1 MNRINIKH
9 IMNRPIIV
17 DNVEFIKDSAVS
29 LELKGFI
36 TCINYLMQKGF
47 PVTYESMGN
56 ISGLSEIELEPLVE
70 KCIELGVLEIEE

>member
-1 MNRINIKH
+1 MSRINIKNV
-9 IMNRPIIV
+9 MNRPIIV
-17 DNVEFIKDSAVS
+17 DVEFIKDSTVT

-36 TCINYLMQKGF
+36 ACITYLMQKGF
-47 PVTYESMGN
+47 PVTFESMSN